1 MSNPQGPY
9 GQQSGDQGQPAPQY
23 PQQPYQPYQQQPY
36 AGYTAPRKPLDLAKL
51 GAIGAWVVLGLY
63 ALKFLYVLADDDYGD
78 FADRFFGSMPELG
91 TGVFFTGVLLAV
103 GVWLHRN
110 QEPG

>member
-51 GAIGAWVVLGLY
+51 VAIGAWVVLGLY